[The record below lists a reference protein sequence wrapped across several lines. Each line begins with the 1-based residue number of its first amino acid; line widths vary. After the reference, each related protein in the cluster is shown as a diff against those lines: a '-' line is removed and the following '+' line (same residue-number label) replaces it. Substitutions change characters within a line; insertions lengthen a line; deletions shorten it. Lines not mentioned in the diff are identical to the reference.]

1 MSRFDTWAAQNKR
14 NRGGNDVQMDINLG
28 GGDLLGVK
36 GGKER
41 EYLELRAKVTN
52 TILIRMRELLN
63 VCKTELEF
71 FSRLED
77 ENVSLMYLVALGIT
91 TEENITSYRT
101 MRNRGIDTYKIREEA
116 LGKRIDASY
125 LREIK
130 SMEKDNPPLLNIKGD
145 NIEKTLIRD
154 ISELR
159 KLENPLE
166 KDDVD
171 TELVVKKASVDSL
184 VKEISLDDTFASFEA
199 EEEIASKE
207 IAEIQ
212 ESFSGDAISSWKS
225 ILTSIQEDVTTT
237 EKTDEEVVPEDAN
250 KRTIYILA
258 NEFATPYSEKYNFVF
273 VKHSRSLGN
282 FTASKNNLLVV
293 TQEVPPVVLDSFLN
307 WLRGMVASEDKYR
320 ITTLKNSPMKSKY
333 IQGELEDLS
342 EESIDRFYDRHEN
355 AEYIGDGVGTFFD
368 LTSLIE
374 DDELLD

>member
-101 MRNRGIDTYKIREEA
+101 MRNRGIDTYKIHDEA
-116 LGKRIDASY
+116 LGKRIDAAY

-130 SMEKDNPPLLNIKGD
+130 SMEKEHPNLLNIKGD

-154 ISELR
+154 VAELR
-159 KLENPLE
+159 KLDNPFDREDENTIE
-166 KDDVD
+166 TIKNSDV
-171 TELVVKKASVDSL
+171 ASIVN
-184 VKEISLDDTFASFEA
+184 EISLDDTINSFEDA
-199 EEEIASKE
+199 EETYTKDLKE
-207 IAEIQ
+207 KQ
-212 ESFSGDAISSWKS
+212 ESMSSDDINAWKS
-225 ILTSIQEDVTTT
+225 ILTSIKEDVVQT
-237 EKTDEEVVPEDAN
+237 EQGVLETPTKEDT
-250 KRTIYILA
+250 KRTIYILS
-258 NEFATPYSEKYNFVF
+258 NEFATPYTEKYNFVF
-273 VKHSRSLGN
+273 VKSSRSLGN
-282 FTASKNNLLVV
+282 FTSSKNNLLVV
-293 TQEVPPVVLDSFLN
+293 TQEVPAVVLEDFLN
-307 WLRGMVASEDKYR
+307 WVRGMVASDDKYR
-320 ITTLKNSPMKSKY
+320 ITTLKNSPVKSKY
-333 IQGELEDLS
+333 IQDELLDLS
-342 EESIDRFYDRHEN
+342 EDAIDSFYNRHEN
-355 AEYIGDGVGTFFD
+355 DEYIGDGVGTFFD
-368 LTSLIE
+368 LTSVIE
-374 DDELLD
+374 DDDLIN

>member
-1 MSRFDTWAAQNKR
+1 MSRYDTWAAQNKR

-130 SMEKDNPPLLNIKGD
+130 SMEKENPPLLNIKGD

-154 ISELR
+154 INELR

-166 KDDVD
+166 QEDLDPD
-171 TELVVKKASVDSL
+171 LVVKNADVAGL
-184 VKEISLDDTFASFEA
+184 VNEISLDDTFASFA
-199 EEEIASKE
+199 VEEETAAKE
-207 IAEIQ
+207 IVERQ
-212 ESFSGDAISSWKS
+212 ENYSGES
-225 ILTSIQEDVTTT
+225 INDWRSLLTSIQEEVETT
-237 EKTDEEVVPEDAN
+237 EDMSEEYQKENLN
-250 KRTIYILA
+250 KRTIYILS

-293 TQEVPPVVLDSFLN
+293 TQEVPPVVLDTFLN

-320 ITTLKNSPMKSKY
+320 ITTLKNSPMTSKY

-342 EESIDRFYDRHEN
+342 EESIDRFYAKHEN
-355 AEYIGDGVGTFFD
+355 DEYIGDGVGTFFD

-374 DDELLD
+374 EDELLD